1 MDDETSE
8 FLGVGLTSFVAS
20 ATDYALGSLTFLCSS
35 LVHRRAAGIAAA
47 AAALALG
54 AISALPRLTIHLSR
68 LPMPQVPGNAKD
80 LREDPG
86 LPDCA
91 AIERRVGR
99 AHEYLTGM
107 IIGSGLVAAIGA
119 VLAAAGGVVGVVLG
133 AVVAAVLLL
142 RARSYANA
150 NQAIALLV
158 NGIVAVGGLMAGLL
172 ATARQPGVLLAGFA
186 GLLVL

>member
-1 MDDETSE
+1 MAIQSADPAS
-8 FLGVGLTSFVAS
+8 GLDA
-20 ATDYALGSLTFLCSS
+20 YY
-35 LVHRRAAGIAAA
+35 
-47 AAALALG
+47 
-54 AISALPRLTIHLSR
+54 
-68 LPMPQVPGNAKD
+68 
-80 LREDPG
+80 
-86 LPDCA
+86 A
-91 AIERRVGR
+91 AIERRVGL

-119 VLAAAGGVVGVVLG
+119 VLAAAGGVVGFVLG

-186 GLLVL
+186 GLLVLATLALVTGVAVPRHRFSPVLRRSVEPVKVTTPSATKTRMSDGPIVGTRRTTWSTTSLRISGSGRR